1 MRSPSPVNL
10 TMELLLTTKKHL
22 LMNRLSCLAFLPSL
36 PFTIKFQNSFL
47 QSLLLTKFRA
57 SSPHLRSQI
66 SSRRSRSSPQK
77 SSTKVSDGQSGRLT
91 KNAPQMRPQRREV
104 SVKATATMA
113 TRWPTIADLSTPKTT
128 STVTTPKTPPYSPS
142 NMRSAKTIQRSSRS
156 NPFLTTLS
164 MVRMPHFWGSGFK
177 LIFQE

>member
-10 TMELLLTTKKHL
+10 TMELSLTTKKHPL
-22 LMNRLSCLAFLPSL
+22 TNRLSCLAFLPSL
-36 PFTIKFQNSFL
+36 PLTIKFPYM
-47 QSLLLTKFRA
+47 QSLLFTTFRA
-57 SSPHLRSQI
+57 FSRHRRSQI
-66 SSRRSRSSPQK
+66 SSRPSRSSPQK

-104 SVKATATMA
+104 SVKATMTMA
-113 TRWPTIADLSTPKTT
+113 TRWPTIAVRTPKTT

-142 NMRSAKTIQRSSRS
+142 NMRSAMTIQRSSRS

-164 MVRMPHFWGSGFK
+164 MV
-177 LIFQE
+177 

>member
-1 MRSPSPVNL
+1 MRSPFPVNL
-10 TMELLLTTKKHL
+10 TMELTLTTKKHPS
-22 LMNRLSCLAFLPSL
+22 MSRLSCLAFLPSL
-36 PFTIKFQNSFL
+36 PFMIKFQNSFL
-47 QSLLLTKFRA
+47 RSLLLTTFRA

-91 KNAPQMRPQRREV
+91 KNAPQMRPQQREV
-104 SVKATATMA
+104 SVKATSTMA
-113 TRWPTIADLSTPKTT
+113 TLWPTIAVRTPKTT

-142 NMRSAKTIQRSSRS
+142 NMRSAMTIQRSSRS

>member
-10 TMELLLTTKKHL
+10 TMELLLTTKKHPS
-22 LMNRLSCLAFLPSL
+22 MNRLSCLVFLSSGLNSQYNNNSL
-36 PFTIKFQNSFL
+36 FCN
-47 QSLLLTKFRA
+47 LTFRA

-104 SVKATATMA
+104 LVKATSTMA

-142 NMRSAKTIQRSSRS
+142 NMRSAKTIQRSSQS